1 MHFYCF
7 SSLFIFCSTVGA
19 GPQDEKRCTFTDS
32 AGCHSVIKNTA
43 TRAEVRVLPP
53 GLEDVKLLVLQLDQG
68 SIGAAGAAYLENY
81 LGWMVYTKFDKIHR
95 CIRDLKL
102 AAQAVPIFVKT
113 KLWSSYLFSL
123 NKRPFGSGAFGTAK
137 ERMME
142 CFIAKSDVHSPIFR
156 KYLQRLS
163 MHWDMPMDT
172 EAQQQAIFDRVCE
185 MPSFGKHMA
194 HPKLQNWFAWNQCC
208 YDQLDEYYGAKC
220 VFESELDPDQVD
232 PGQECFSINPSVDPR
247 AELQRI
253 LKNGG
258 GIPLAYRLMKDG
270 LYEHTKRLSVAE
282 KATWDWYT
290 AEVTQCKSPKDAL
303 AYSMR
308 NVEWSTEEH
317 LYETLA
323 NVCYNAAYLQE
334 MQLPYG
340 PSQMATDA
348 LALAW
353 RIVGRRAWTLSKHS
367 CPPESYARIL
377 QVDEPESQQR
387 ASEQMRKE
395 HTSILKLEASR
406 HTDEDAMALWKAI
419 AFLNSRPI
427 RCMLEFFKKDWYSPD
442 SSAGKKLMCGML
454 ATMESNKSVED
465 VHQPIRLD
473 AKANQNRKLSK
484 DHIQDLI
491 INSGSFEARGVRHGA
506 KVPKATFLQEF
517 STTPSNA
524 PTSYKHDCIRHKLPK
539 EVARMMRPGLRP
551 WPAHTEDVH
560 NIAAAAW
567 SWLQAYFELKDRG
580 VQVGFGAARLSK
592 LLQPC
597 TIVRRKTDKIV
608 FASLANASWAGLGLP
623 LDRFADCDGIQY
635 SKFKKAPVQFL
646 HVYKPADWEVLPF
659 LVTRLTGHGV
669 VMQDSGPPLPLMQST
684 LQASNHQMTA
694 PDLERCCTA
703 QGIEVSASIEGEA
716 TASIED
722 NLTAL
727 GKHFGGDGVH
737 GEAEASIYIE
747 RFYFCSTAD
756 EDLLKDPLAEAVFDN
771 LDEEDKA
778 QFDNLEKARNKLK
791 RKRAFG
797 EDYAEAPPVRRR
809 PSHRLRRPR
818 RPRRP
823 AAAGLPSAAQAVPL
837 PDAAALAL
845 APAPQAAAL
854 PDAATLMPAPQQM
867 QEEAVV
873 PAVMPAA
880 LALPLE
886 PPPPPAPPVARHRA
900 ANVFPQSLEWQNVMC
915 PACGKLSGQ
924 VKYLPGPARQGKHDS
939 PTWAMRCWD
948 YRSGRWPLKLPGY
961 KQQVEGKMM
970 PDPETCMQN
979 WIHAHRSCCE
989 G

>member
-137 ERMME
+137 SRMME
-142 CFIAKSDVHSPIFR
+142 CFCAKSDVHSPIFR

-163 MHWDMPMDT
+163 RHWDMPMET
-172 EAQQQAIFDRVCE
+172 EEQQQLIFERVCE

-220 VFESELDPDQVD
+220 VFESELDQDNDKD
-232 PGQECFSINPSVDPR
+232 PGDERFSINPSVDPR

-270 LYEHTKRLSVAE
+270 LYEHTKRLSIAE

-308 NVEWSTEEH
+308 NVEWSTEKH

-323 NVCYNAAYLQE
+323 NVCYNATYLQE
-334 MQLPYG
+334 MQLPLG
-340 PSQMATDA
+340 PSRMATDA
-348 LALAW
+348 LALAC

-406 HTDEDAMALWKAI
+406 HTDEDAIALWKAI

-491 INSGSFEARGVRHGA
+491 IHSNSFEQRGVWHGA
-506 KVPKATFLQEF
+506 KVTKATFLQEF
-517 STTPSNA
+517 STTPTKTRTA
-524 PTSYKHDCIRHKLPK
+524 IKHDCIRHKLGK
-539 EVARMMRPGLRP
+539 EVARMMRPGARP

-560 NIAAAAW
+560 NITAAAW

-580 VQVGFGAARLSK
+580 VQVGIGAARLSK

-597 TIVRRKTDKIV
+597 TIVRRKSDQIV
-608 FASLANASWAGLGLP
+608 FASLGNASWAGLGLP
-623 LDRFADCDGIQY
+623 LDRFADNGIQY

-659 LVTRLTGHGV
+659 LVTRLIDHGV
-669 VMQDSGPPLPLMQST
+669 VMQDFGPPLPLMQST

-703 QGIEVSASIEGEA
+703 QGIQVSASIEGEA

-722 NLTAL
+722 NLKAL
-727 GKHFGGDGVH
+727 GKHFGGDGVN

-756 EDLLKDPLAEAVFDN
+756 EDLLKDPLAEAVFDD

-778 QFDNLEKARNKLK
+778 FLFDNLEKARTKLK

-797 EDYAEAPPVRRR
+797 EDHAEAPPVRRR
-809 PSHRLRRPR
+809 LSHRLRRPR

-886 PPPPPAPPVARHRA
+886 PAPLAAPPVAHHRA
-900 ANVFPQSLEWQNVMC
+900 ANVLEQRLEWQDVKC
-915 PACGKLSGQ
+915 QACGKLSGQ
-924 VKYLPGPARQGKHDS
+924 VKYLPGPGQRDAA
-939 PTWAMRCWD
+939 TWAMRCWD
-948 YRSGRWPLKLPGY
+948 YRNNKWPKNLPGY
-961 KQQVEGKMM
+961 KTRVAHTMA
-970 PDPETCMQN
+970 DPQTYMLD
-979 WIHAHRSCCE
+979 WIRGQKSCCE